1 MLDASVA
8 EYTKFHGGVPA
19 SAIVKLAGSPSH
31 TVVVPVADPL
41 VDNTPVI
48 EGETS
53 TDAVRELLVAVT
65 KLEVVLV
72 LVKL

>member
-8 EYTKFHGGVPA
+8 EYTKFQGGVPA
-19 SAIVKLAGSPSH
+19 RETVKLAGSPSH

-48 EGETS
+48 DGETK
-53 TDAVRELLVAVT
+53 TETFVVLLVLLT
-65 KLEVVLV
+65 KLEIFPF
-72 LVKL
+72 LVK